1 MHWLSDPVNFFF
13 VLGIALIVFEL
24 AVMQLTTFWF
34 LYVGLGALI
43 TALILWILPSASWVA
58 GVTLFV
64 IATAAVTL
72 AINRPLRRW
81 QNKPGAIAGNDAV
94 GQTVEVIETISAD
107 NPGKVRWSGTEW
119 DAELE
124 EGADTIAADSKATI
138 VAMHDITLTVK

>member
-64 IATAAVTL
+64 IATAVVTL

>member
-1 MHWLSDPVNFFF
+1 MQWLSDPVNFFI

-43 TALILWILPSASWVA
+43 TALILWVIPSASWVVGIA
-58 GVTLFV
+58 QFV
-64 IATAAVTL
+64 IATAFVTMI
-72 AINRPLRRW
+72 INRPLRRW
-81 QNKPGAIAGNDAV
+81 QNKPGPIAGNDAV
-94 GQTVEVIETISAD
+94 GQTVDVIETISAGH
-107 NPGKVRWSGTEW
+107 PGKVRWSGTDW

-124 EGADTIAADSKATI
+124 EGADTIEADTKATI